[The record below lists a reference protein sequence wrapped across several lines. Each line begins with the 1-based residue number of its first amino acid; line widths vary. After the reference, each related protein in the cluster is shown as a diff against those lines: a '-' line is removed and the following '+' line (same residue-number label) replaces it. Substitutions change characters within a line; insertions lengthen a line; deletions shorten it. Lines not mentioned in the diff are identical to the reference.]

1 LLTVTASS
9 RRTAASCIGEL
20 TLATHFCRSDQRYR
34 KDRFQDETVTRP
46 FESQG
51 GSPRRVLEDM
61 FIPSPNKITA
71 ATCPTPRRCNRP
83 TINATAV
90 AMRTPSRC
98 NAAID
103 SRVAVEPF
111 APRDSNHIGS
121 S

>member
-1 LLTVTASS
+1 MTAPHSG
-9 RRTAASCIGEL
+9 TAAFCIGEL

-34 KDRFQDETVTRP
+34 EDCFQDETVAGI

-51 GSPRRVLEDM
+51 SSLQRVLEDM

-71 ATCPTPRRCNRP
+71 ATCPTRQRCNRP
-83 TINATAV
+83 TISATAV

-111 APRDSNHIGS
+111 ARATVIT
-121 S
+121 